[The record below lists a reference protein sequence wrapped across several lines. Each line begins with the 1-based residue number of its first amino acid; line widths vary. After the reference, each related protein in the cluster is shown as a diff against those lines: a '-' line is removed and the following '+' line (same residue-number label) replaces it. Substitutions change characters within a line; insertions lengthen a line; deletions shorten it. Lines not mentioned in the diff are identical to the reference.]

1 MRPSKAQ
8 LFFVGVLVLGPCATP
23 VGAAQQL
30 AYGMDRTSTLYQFDP
45 STGAATA
52 IGPVGIAKA
61 TGAAI
66 DPATG
71 TLYVG
76 PGGDGSQVQPTTGC
90 LYTVSTATGAATLV
104 GCDANQGGK
113 DPVKFAVSPAG
124 VLYGARLAPL
134 PAEPK
139 MILCRV
145 NTSTGALT
153 DIGPITPNAWCTGY
167 GMEFGG
173 DGQLY
178 SHDDCIGLTRLDT
191 STGSPTVI
199 GGSLVGFPTSNAFTI
214 PDMGRDRDGVLWA
227 IVVGH
232 SPGSPNTYYTGTVNT
247 STGDV
252 TYVATLP
259 ETIQTIDFKDAGGFP
274 VPALGE
280 PGLILLGAVIA
291 LAALCLL
298 RGRRL
303 HAV

>member
-1 MRPSKAQ
+1 MRASKA
-8 LFFVGVLVLGPCATP
+8 LLVFLGVLALGLSATP
-23 VGAAQQL
+23 AGAAQQQ

-52 IGPVGIAKA
+52 IGPLGIERA

-76 PGGDGSQVQPTTGC
+76 PGGDSSQVQANTGC

-113 DPVKFAVSPAG
+113 DPVKFAASPAG
-124 VLYGARLAPL
+124 VLYGARLSPL
-134 PAEPK
+134 SDK
-139 MILCRV
+139 RMILCQV
-145 NTSTGALT
+145 NTATGALT
-153 DIGPITPNAWCTGY
+153 DIGPITPHGWCTGY
-167 GMEFGG
+167 GMGFGG

-178 SHDDCIGLTRLDT
+178 SYDDCIGLTRLDT

-199 GGSLVGFPTSNAFTI
+199 GGSLVGFPASTAFTV
-214 PDMGRDRDGVLWA
+214 PDLGRDRDGVLWA

-232 SPGSPNTYYTGTVNT
+232 SDGGPNVSYTGTVNT

-252 TYVATLP
+252 TYAATLP
-259 ETIQTIDFKDAGGFP
+259 GTIQTVDFGDATAFP

-280 PGLILLGAVIA
+280 PGLILLGAAVA
-291 LAALCLL
+291 LVAVFLL
-298 RGRRL
+298 AGRRP